1 MPAMA
6 LHRVLAGSNHMSDKR
21 LTDALLLNVS
31 RVPRLGSNQPHRGCL
46 ASLRDFAVRLQMI
59 EQMTRYGFAKAKVK
73 L

>member
-6 LHRVLAGSNHMSDKR
+6 LHRVLAGFNVLSDKR
-21 LTDALLLNVS
+21 HTDALLLHVS
-31 RVPRLGSNQPHRGCL
+31 KVPRLGSNQPRRACL

-59 EQMTRYGFAKAKVK
+59 EQMTRYDSAKAKVK